1 LQHYFRLHSSG
12 IFSALLLFG
21 YSLAIAI
28 VFLLPISAWFKIALC
43 LLLSASLS
51 YHLLRDAWLLLPV
64 SCVAIRFEGGDVMLV
79 TRAGKEISGNLA
91 RSSVVT
97 PMLTVLNVL
106 PAGKTSMQ
114 SVVIF
119 PDSMKRERFRE
130 LRVLLKWANNI
141 RV

>member
-1 LQHYFRLHSSG
+1 MQHYFRLHSSG
-12 IFSALLLFG
+12 IFSALLLFA
-21 YSLAIAI
+21 YALAIAI
-28 VFLLPISAWFKIALC
+28 VFLLPVIAWFKIALC

-51 YHLLRDAWLLLPV
+51 YHLMRDAWLLFSA
-64 SCVAIRFEGGDVMLV
+64 SCVAIRFEGGDVTLV
-79 TRAGKEISGNLA
+79 TRAGREISGNLA

-97 PMLTVLNVL
+97 PLLTVLNVL
-106 PAGKTSMQ
+106 PAGKKGMR

-119 PDSMKRERFRE
+119 PDSMNGERFRE